1 MGQILALSTGHSF
14 YHLWVKSPEM
24 QFEVDRLLAENEY
37 HVVQSEFSIM
47 GFFHLKTSAV
57 KVLDV
62 HDVEHDKIRRMWL
75 NTRSPIRRFHYQ
87 REYMKFLREEMQVC
101 NRQDALLVTS
111 ARDKEILNAEVPQV
125 PKFVVPNGV
134 DMTYFHPSHLVPEP
148 ASLVFTGLMSYV
160 PNHDGML
167 YFLDKIFPL
176 VLREVPH
183 ARVYIVGG
191 QPRRKLVKRASHNV
205 VVTGY
210 VEDVRPYVWR
220 SSVFVVPLRM
230 GGGTRLKIFEA
241 MAMKKPVVT
250 TSIGCEGID
259 VRNEESAL
267 IADEPQAFAQAI
279 VQLIQSAD
287 LRQRLVEN
295 GYELVKSE
303 YEWSVIGQR
312 VGEVYQSLLPPVKRC
327 TEGEVCRTA
336 SLL

>member
-1 MGQILALSTGHSF
+1 
-14 YHLWVKSPEM
+14 
-24 QFEVDRLLAENEY
+24 
-37 HVVQSEFSIM
+37 
-47 GFFHLKTSAV
+47 
-57 KVLDV
+57 
-62 HDVEHDKIRRMWL
+62 
-75 NTRSPIRRFHYQ
+75 
-87 REYMKFLREEMQVC
+87 MKFLREEMQVC
-101 NRQDALLVTS
+101 KMQDALLVTS

-125 PKFVVPNGV
+125 PKFVIPNGV
-134 DMTYFHPSHLVPEP
+134 DMMYFRPSHLVPEP
-148 ASLVFTGLMSYV
+148 ASLVFTGLMSYI

-259 VRNEESAL
+259 VRNGESAL

-287 LRQRLVEN
+287 LRQRLIEN

-312 VGEVYQSLLPPVKRC
+312 VGEVYQSLLPAVRKC
-327 TEGEVCRTA
+327 AEGEVCRTA
-336 SLL
+336 LLL